1 MCLDEKG
8 GKPRKFEHF
17 LPFINH
23 AWNLMEKEFLLLG
36 KTKNN
41 FLNAFLVDESQKLQF
56 NMYSIYLCASFRIL
70 GVPSN
75 RVERLSGATIKTF
88 AMLNTKIHQ

>member
-8 GKPRKFEHF
+8 GKPRKFDHF
-17 LPFINH
+17 LTFINH
-23 AWNLMEKEFLLLG
+23 AWYLMEKELLLLG

-56 NMYSIYLCASFRIL
+56 NMYSTIPLCIFSDTRGTL
-70 GVPSN
+70 
-75 RVERLSGATIKTF
+75 K
-88 AMLNTKIHQ
+88 